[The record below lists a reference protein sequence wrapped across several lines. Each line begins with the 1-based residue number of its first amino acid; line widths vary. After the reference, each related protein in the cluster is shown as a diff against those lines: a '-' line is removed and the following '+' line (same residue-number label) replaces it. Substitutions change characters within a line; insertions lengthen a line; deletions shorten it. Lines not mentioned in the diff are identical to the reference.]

1 MKFQLL
7 DDIIE
12 QTADRI
18 VTIKLVSM
26 AEEYLADHFPTFP
39 VLPGVMMIESMVQA
53 ARVMLAD
60 RGDARL
66 VLGEI
71 KALKFSSMVRPGE
84 VLEMEVKLQKEL
96 GDHQYLCKGLGKV
109 LRRTDMDTTGVGG
122 ASASSAQVN
131 ETAVSGRFTMRP
143 IRNG

>member
-1 MKFQLL
+1 MKFLLL

-18 VTIKLVSM
+18 VTIKQVSM
-26 AEEYLADHFPTFP
+26 AEEYLADHFPSFP

-53 ARVMLAD
+53 ARRMLAD

-71 KALKFSSMVRPGE
+71 KALKFGSMVRPGE
-84 VLEMEVKLQKEL
+84 VLEVEVKLQKEL
-96 GDHQYLCKGLGKV
+96 GDHHYLCKGLGKV
-109 LRRTDMDTTGVGG
+109 RRRADENASGQGG
-122 ASASSAQVN
+122 APASSTQVD

-143 IRNG
+143 IRVD